1 MTQNDDVNVLK
12 VALIILAVI
21 SFVNGFGL
29 LFVPGILL
37 KSIGANPVE
46 FGWLRWSGGILI
58 ALGIGA
64 LMVYNK
70 PEKQGIFVTSMTLT
84 TLFGGLGS
92 LYSLIMQEFSA
103 ATWFIASITC
113 LLLILSCLIWWG
125 RGQAKDIL

>member
-1 MTQNDDVNVLK
+1 MVQNDDVKILK
-12 VALIILAVI
+12 VTLIIFAVI
-21 SFVNGFGL
+21 SFFNGFGL

-37 KSIGANPVE
+37 KLIGGNPVE
-46 FGWLRWSGGILI
+46 FGWLRWSGGVII

-70 PEKQGIFVTSMTLT
+70 LEKQGIFVTTMALS

-92 LYSLIMQEFSA
+92 LYSWIMQEFSA
-103 ATWFIASITC
+103 ATWFIALITC
-113 LLLILSCLIWWG
+113 LLLVLSCLIWWG